1 MKVHLTLLTS
11 ANHTSIVKAFSGSDL
26 TEQPFAIGK
35 EFNVAGK
42 PVSDL
47 QSLSKLL
54 QRLENVPKKRLLEGY

>member
-1 MKVHLTLLTS
+1 MKDHLTLLTS

-26 TEQPFAIGK
+26 TEKPFAIGK
-35 EFNVAGK
+35 EFNITEE

-54 QRLENVPKKRLLEGY
+54 QRL